1 MQMLT
6 ANRLVDGIV
15 VYLTEAGG
23 WSERFAEGHAV
34 DDETGAQALTR
45 RAEQAVAACQVV
57 APYLIEVAPA
67 NDTLAPSSARERI
80 RAFGPSV
87 PAGAGA
93 AVERE

>member
-15 VYLTEAGG
+15 VYLTAAGD
-23 WSERFAEGHAV
+23 WSERFADGQAV
-34 DDETGAQALTR
+34 DDETGAQALMR
-45 RAEQAVAACQVV
+45 RAEQSVAACQIV
-57 APYLIEVAPA
+57 APYLIEVAPG
-67 NDTLAPSSARERI
+67 NGTVAPSSARERI

-87 PAGAGA
+87 SAGGGA

>member
-1 MQMLT
+1 MQVLT

-15 VYLTEAGG
+15 VYLTAKGG

-34 DDETGAQALTR
+34 DDETGAEALMR
-45 RAEQAVAACQVV
+45 RAERSVAACQVV
-57 APYLIEVAPA
+57 APYLIEVAPV

-87 PAGAGA
+87 SAGTGA
-93 AVERE
+93 ALERE